1 MNLLLRKLLLGLIGL
16 VVISVLVCGCGLI
29 SHCPVITSLEAD
41 KTLLFPSEVVNIEC
55 NATCVDGG
63 NLSYNWSASGGAIHP
78 RESGESAAWTAP
90 AEPGSYTITVNVTDE
105 DGNEATGS
113 IILTVRLN
121 QLPVI
126 TGLVASEEK
135 VLPSGSCQ
143 LECDAEDAD
152 GDQLTYKW
160 EVEGGNIT
168 GEGSIVNWIAPEQPG
183 SYSITVLVEDVMGGK
198 STASVTIDVGVN
210 HPPVIESLTAE
221 KTCLGYSAFCTI
233 KCIASDPDDD
243 ELSYA
248 WSIDRG
254 GISGNGAN
262 ATWTAPPGGGES
274 QCPIVVTVSD
284 GRGGVASEEVV
295 IKVVSCSCHC

>member
-1 MNLLLRKLLLGLIGL
+1 MNLLLNRWLISL
-16 VVISVLVCGCGLI
+16 IALIAIAVTVCGCGPANH
-29 SHCPVITSLEAD
+29 SPVITSLEAD
-41 KTLLFPSEVVNIEC
+41 KTLLLPSETVNIEC
-55 NATCVDGG
+55 NATGLDGG
-63 NLSYNWSASGGAIHP
+63 NLSYNWSVTGGTIHA
-78 RESGESAAWTAP
+78 RESGEAVGWTAP
-90 AEPGSYTITVNVTDE
+90 DEPGNYTIMVNVTDE
-105 DGNEATGS
+105 EGGEATDS
-113 IILTVRLN
+113 VILTVRLN

-152 GDQLTYKW
+152 GDPLTYKW
-160 EVEGGNIT
+160 ETEGGNVT
-168 GEGSIVNWIAPEQPG
+168 GEGYIVNWTAPEQPG
-183 SYSITVLVEDVMGGK
+183 SYSITVLVEDIMGGK
-198 STASVTIDVGVN
+198 SIASVTIDVGVN

-262 ATWTAPPGGGES
+262 VTWTAPPGGGES